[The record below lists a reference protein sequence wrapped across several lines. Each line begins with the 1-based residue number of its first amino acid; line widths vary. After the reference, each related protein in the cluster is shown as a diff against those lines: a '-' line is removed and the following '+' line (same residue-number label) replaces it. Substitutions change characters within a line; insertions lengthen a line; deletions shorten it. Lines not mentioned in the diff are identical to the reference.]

1 MIKMATEKELR
12 SKKATRKAP
21 KTVPTNDSNVP
32 TNESNA
38 TECVINDD
46 VSKDKDLVRCF
57 CGNDQDFG
65 EMACC
70 DLCCGWFHFRCMRF
84 KENVDLLTQKDFVCC
99 FCLASKT
106 LSLLRDVERLKQE
119 LKEIRVNMAA
129 AGKQTAI
136 NHGEDKLTTEDD
148 DRKNPSYSDA
158 VKVSPKCKE
167 PNKKNEAK
175 RGSSQKKLKRDS
187 RKKQRAE
194 VSGKSVSSSP
204 ARSKEFVGR
213 RKLWGTKKVDT
224 EEEIK
229 ATLVSKVPNAHGV
242 EVKRVFKNENGRYRW
257 WFWIYG
263 GESVLKLLDEVSFGV
278 YWKIEKKSPFL
289 DSVVVRVLGR

>member
-1 MIKMATEKELR
+1 MA
-12 SKKATRKAP
+12 ATNRVRYETSQYHEHRCRPGHLKSPVGRTGLLCLAP
-21 KTVPTNDSNVP
+21 
-32 TNESNA
+32 
-38 TECVINDD
+38 
-46 VSKDKDLVRCF
+46 
-57 CGNDQDFG
+57 GG
-65 EMACC
+65 CC
-70 DLCCGWFHFRCMRF
+70 IAREALTYAICLQLCHFNYNNYRYIYIF
-84 KENVDLLTQKDFVCC
+84 

-167 PNKKNEAK
+167 PNKKNKAK

-213 RKLWGTKKVDT
+213 RKLWGTKNVDT

-229 ATLVSKVPNAHGV
+229 ATLVSKVPNTHGV

-289 DSVVVRVLGR
+289 DSVVVHVLGR